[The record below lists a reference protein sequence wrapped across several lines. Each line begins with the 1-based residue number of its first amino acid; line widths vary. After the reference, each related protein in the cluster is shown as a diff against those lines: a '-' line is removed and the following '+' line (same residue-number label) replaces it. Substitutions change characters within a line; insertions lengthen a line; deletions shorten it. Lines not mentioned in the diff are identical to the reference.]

1 LWNNKGFALDLG
13 ILPGGS
19 WSTAFCINV
28 LRTVVGNANWSGAG
42 SHAFVWTPQEGMRD
56 LNSFIPANSGWE
68 LQAAVGVNIAGQIVG
83 VGTINGQ
90 QHAFLL
96 NPQCVC

>member
-1 LWNNKGFALDLG
+1 MG

-19 WSTAFCINV
+19 WSTAFGINV
-28 LRTVVGNANWSGAG
+28 FRAVVGNANWSGAG
-42 SHAFVWTPQEGMRD
+42 SHAFVWTPQEGMHD
-56 LNSFIPANSGWE
+56 LNSLIPVNSGWE

-90 QHAFLL
+90 QHAFVL